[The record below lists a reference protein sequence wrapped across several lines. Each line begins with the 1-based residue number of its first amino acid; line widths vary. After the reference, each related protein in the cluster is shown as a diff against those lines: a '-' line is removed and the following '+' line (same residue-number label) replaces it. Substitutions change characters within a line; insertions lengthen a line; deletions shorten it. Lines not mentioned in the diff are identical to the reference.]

1 MVGTEVQ
8 MRFTL
13 RSLLL
18 AMLMLCASLAIV
30 RARFFPP
37 AVRVHL
43 VEPGQYRV
51 DGVDFNAADLKTH
64 LAQRVDEIRET
75 IYYPKMVVMLPV
87 DRKDA
92 RFDHEY
98 SDLTG
103 IGCGAGF
110 DRAGFMKHPD
120 E

>member
-1 MVGTEVQ
+1 

-18 AMLMLCASLAIV
+18 LVLVLCGTLAVV

-37 AVRVHL
+37 PVRVHL
-43 VEPGQYRV
+43 MEPGQYNV
-51 DGVDFNAADLKTH
+51 DGVDFNAAGLKTH
-64 LAQRVDEIRET
+64 LTQRVKEIRNT
-75 IYYPKMVVMLPV
+75 IYYPEMVVMLPV

-92 RFDHEY
+92 RFDNEYHE
-98 SDLTG
+98 LTI

-110 DRAGFMKHPD
+110 DRVGFTRHPD